1 MTGDIAIP
9 SSAVVVSTFCD
20 AYSIYTGVVLQML
33 VCMCV
38 CLLAKLVHE
47 QRVSKQMRSVG
58 IGSRDEE
65 ASVDLGHAI

>member
-9 SSAVVVSTFCD
+9 SSAVVISTFCD
-20 AYSIYTGVVLQML
+20 AYSIYTGVVLQTL
-33 VCMCV
+33 VCV

-65 ASVDLGHAI
+65 TSVDHGHAI